1 MGFQIWKSVTSHEAL
16 NDSQSSPQ
24 TNTGSPQE
32 DLRLLNGTISQM
44 SRKRR
49 LSSRGGW
56 ESSYSVVFCFNIFLL
71 NVLSLPSLQ
80 KKGARKKKILF
91 VIAAPV
97 SALRNPLY
105 LLTTPL
111 SEEIPLK
118 FLQGLAAFQLSLC
131 TFLPLCM
138 SPS

>member
-1 MGFQIWKSVTSHEAL
+1 MGQYPRCLGRDVLAAEVAGKAATPLSFVLTFSSSTS
-16 NDSQSSPQ
+16 
-24 TNTGSPQE
+24 
-32 DLRLLNGTISQM
+32 
-44 SRKRR
+44 
-49 LSSRGGW
+49 
-56 ESSYSVVFCFNIFLL
+56 Y
-71 NVLSLPSLQ
+71 LSLLYRR
-80 KKGARKKKILF
+80 KGLEKKILF